1 MHCLS
6 EVLAALQLHSAVTW
20 PLGRQDFILR
30 KPNQSGLEPGQ
41 CNKEQ
46 KRERSVLSVFPLTL
60 GVTEMSYIGDR
71 FLANVSHRHISLY
84 LTSSPKGVS

>member
-30 KPNQSGLEPGQ
+30 RPNQSGLKPGQ

-46 KRERSVLSVFPLTL
+46 KRERSVLSVFP
-60 GVTEMSYIGDR
+60 SHIKGD
-71 FLANVSHRHISLY
+71 
-84 LTSSPKGVS
+84 